1 VIPAA
6 YHAAKHVTSTG
17 NLNRTAAMTDHA
29 FSDLDEDAQRG
40 LLIIS
45 RGTAVLLLGVYI
57 AYLVFQLKTHASL
70 FIPRP
75 NRRTTNDEVVGDLEA
90 HSGEPVQ
97 AVEEDVAKMSVV
109 AAGLGYVRIHHPC
122 LSGLETSQSSHC
134 HRRHISRR
142 GLL

>member
-6 YHAAKHVTSTG
+6 YHAAERVTSTG
-17 NLNRTAAMTDHA
+17 NLTRLAAMTDRL
-29 FSDLDEDAQRG
+29 FTDLDEDAQKG

-57 AYLVFQLKTHASL
+57 AYLFFQLKTHASL
-70 FIPRP
+70 FKPNP
-75 NRRTTNDEVVGDLEA
+75 NRRSTDDTLIGDPEA
-90 HSGEPVQ
+90 HSSEHVQ
-97 AVEEDVAKMSVV
+97 EEAEDVAKMSVV
-109 AAGLGYVRIHHPC
+109 AAGLGYVSIHHPC

-134 HRRHISRR
+134 HHCHICRR